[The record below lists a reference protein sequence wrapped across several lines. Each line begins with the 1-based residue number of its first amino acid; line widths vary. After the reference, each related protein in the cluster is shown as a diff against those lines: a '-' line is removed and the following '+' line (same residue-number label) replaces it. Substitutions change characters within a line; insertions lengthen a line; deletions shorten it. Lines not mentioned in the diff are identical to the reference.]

1 MQDVDFSELSFVV
14 AEDGAYMRAIVR
26 NMLQGFGCRQ
36 IHEAEDGASALE
48 LIERVMPDIVLLDWI
63 MPVLDG
69 SDVMR
74 MIRQP
79 DHPMAYVPVIMIT
92 AHTERKRILEA
103 RQLGVNEVLSKPFSA
118 KSVSQRIRS
127 VILHPRPFV
136 NEGGYFGPEP
146 REIISNRSTA
156 SAALLAKEQ
165 AQNDS
170 QSAQ

>member
-1 MQDVDFSELSFVV
+1 MHDVDFSELSFVV
-14 AEDGAYMRAIVR
+14 AEDGAYMRTIMR

-36 IHEAEDGASALE
+36 IHEAEDGAAALE
-48 LIERVMPDIVLLDWI
+48 LIERVMPDIILLDWV

-103 RQLGVNEVLSKPFSA
+103 KQLGVNEVLRKPLSA
-118 KSVSQRIRS
+118 KAVAQRIRA
-127 VILHPRPFV
+127 VVLHPRPFV

-146 REIISNRSTA
+146 REVIAKNSTA
-156 SAALLAKEQ
+156 TAALRAKQ
-165 AQNDS
+165 AAMKNK
-170 QSAQ
+170 

>member
-14 AEDGAYMRAIVR
+14 AEDGAYMRSIIR
-26 NMLQGFGCRQ
+26 TMLQGFGCRQ
-36 IHEAEDGASALE
+36 IHEAEDGAAALE
-48 LIERVMPDIVLLDWI
+48 LIERVMPDIVLLDWV

-79 DHPMAYVPVIMIT
+79 SHPMAYVPIIMVT
-92 AHTERKRILEA
+92 AHTERKRIMEA
-103 RQLGVNEVLSKPFSA
+103 RQLGAHEVLCKPLSA
-118 KSVSQRIRS
+118 KAVYQRIRA

-146 REIISNRSTA
+146 RAIISNRSTA
-156 SAALLAKEQ
+156 SLALKAKEQ
-165 AQNDS
+165 ARS
-170 QSAQ
+170 GE